1 MLILEGIE
9 PVNVDLKE
17 SSAQRE
23 LIFTFIKEDIL
34 NAIIAFNESPNSIF
48 SNLQYYDSL
57 TRGWRLIKQE
67 EVKFSSNKIY
77 RQDMVNQEI
86 NNGPNND

>member
-23 LIFTFIKEDIL
+23 LIFTFTKEDIL
-34 NAIIAFNESPNSIF
+34 NAIIAFNESSNSIF
-48 SNLQYYDSL
+48 KNLQYYDSL

>member
-23 LIFTFIKEDIL
+23 LIFTFTKEDIL
-34 NAIIAFNESPNSIF
+34 NAIIAFNESSNSIF